1 MKKSVLLLGLRGSGK
16 TTKLREILSETP
28 TSFVLDG
35 AISVNE
41 ITSLYSKA
49 IKENSFCIVT
59 TLLDE
64 LDFPSNILS
73 NFDVIRC
80 DFR

>member
-16 TTKLREILSETP
+16 TTKLKEILSESPTP
-28 TSFVLDG
+28 FVLDG
-35 AISVNE
+35 AISVQE
-41 ITSLYSKA
+41 ISSLYTQT
-49 IKENSFCIVT
+49 INENSFCIVA

-64 LDFPSNILS
+64 FDFSSDILS
-73 NFDVIRC
+73 NFDVIHC

>member
-1 MKKSVLLLGLRGSGK
+1 MKKSVLLFGLRASGK

-35 AISVNE
+35 AISVKE
-41 ITSLYSKA
+41 ISALYSQA
-49 IKENSFCIVT
+49 INANSFCIVA

-64 LDFPSNILS
+64 LDFPSHVLS
-73 NFDVIRC
+73 NFELIRC